1 MKHYS
6 SICSAQITVINER
19 FDVFI
24 ELLAMTIFS
33 PPSTALKYFSLKSP
47 AGGLVIC
54 QKKRES

>member
-6 SICSAQITVINER
+6 GICSAQITVINER

-47 AGGLVIC
+47 AGDLVIC